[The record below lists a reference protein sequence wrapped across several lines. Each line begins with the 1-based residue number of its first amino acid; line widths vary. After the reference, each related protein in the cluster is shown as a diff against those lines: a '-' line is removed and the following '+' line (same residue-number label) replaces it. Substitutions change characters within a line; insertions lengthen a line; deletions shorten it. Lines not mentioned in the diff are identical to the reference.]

1 MEPDVLTEFFRHRV
15 ISHSAADDMD
25 LHFATKS
32 LEALQQSG
40 GSGPEVGKRGGFGEA
55 IVDDDEGDFE
65 GTGHGVV
72 FR

>member
-1 MEPDVLTEFFRHRV
+1 
-15 ISHSAADDMD
+15 MD